1 MARCYSV
8 RVSKCHPS
16 LPRLWLISDARNDA
30 ALEKVLARMPRGSGL
45 IFRHYHLPGPE
56 RRARFRKLA
65 RLARLRGHSVV
76 LSGTARQARKWRA
89 DGAYGSP
96 QLLARGPRLL
106 RLTTVHS
113 LRELRR
119 AGRADAVLISP
130 LYPTRSHP
138 GETVLGPVRA
148 LLMAR
153 HARQPVVALGGM
165 TVAKARR
172 LPLFGWAA
180 IDGLSP

>member
-1 MARCYSV
+1 M

-30 ALEKVLARMPRGSGL
+30 ALEKALARLPRGSGL
-45 IFRHYHLPGPE
+45 IFRHYHLPEPE
-56 RRARFRKLA
+56 RRARFRQLA
-65 RLARLRGHSVV
+65 RLARLRGHCAV
-76 LSGTARQARKWRA
+76 LSGTARQARQWRA
-89 DGAYGSP
+89 DGAYGAP
-96 QLLARGPRLL
+96 QVLAKGPNVL
-106 RLTTVHS
+106 RLATVHS

-119 AGRADAVLISP
+119 AGRADGVLLSP

-138 GETVLGPVRA
+138 DGAVIGPVRA

-153 HARQPVVALGGM
+153 KARQPVIALGGM
-165 TVAKARR
+165 TPAKARR